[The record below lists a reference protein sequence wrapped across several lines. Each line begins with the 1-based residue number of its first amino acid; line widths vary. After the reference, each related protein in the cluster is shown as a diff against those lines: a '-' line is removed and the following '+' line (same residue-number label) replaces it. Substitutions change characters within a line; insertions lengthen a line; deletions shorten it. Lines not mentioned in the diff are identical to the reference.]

1 MNIENQITLLKQA
14 TDALYT
20 VQACRNLITLAKLT
34 GEEIEVYVTRQAAEI
49 NRYAMLIQE
58 ITAPALKS
66 LFEND

>member
-20 VQACRNLITLAKLT
+20 VQACRELLKKNPKDKLA
-34 GEEIEVYVTRQAAEI
+34 EIYVNRQAQEI
-49 NRYAMLIQE
+49 NRYSMLMNE
-58 ITAPALKS
+58 ICAPALKS

>member
-20 VQACRNLITLAKLT
+20 VQACRNLITKAT
-34 GEEIEVYVTRQAAEI
+34 SDAEIEVYVTRQAAEI
-49 NRYAMLIQE
+49 NRYAMLMNE
-58 ITAPALKS
+58 ICAPALKS